1 MDYLRDGIGLRW
13 TLGREPIVEYER
25 EGFDM
30 YGAMTEAIKEE
41 SVGYVFNLDASG
53 RATGGQE
60 GLESGLVRM
69 GCTSP
74 RRRWTR
80 RRGSSKGTSNRPTR
94 FRRLRRRV
102 WPMRSRAR
110 SGVRLGRGTVGSASG
125 RGPAGR
131 WARAGRTGLVAQ
143 FPAPLKG
150 HRWDSPVLL
159 WRRCGNNGGMS
170 DSPAPLADPHLVF
183 DPVDGVRDVVILGS
197 TGSIGTQAI
206 DLVLRN
212 PDRFRVT
219 ALSAAGGRVGLL
231 AEQAHRLRVADG
243 RRRARGRRTGAAEA
257 LRGAVRRRVSPSPRS
272 SPGPDA
278 ATHLAASDCHTV
290 LNGITG
296 SIGLAPTLAALE
308 AGRTLAL
315 ANKESLIVGGPLV
328 KALAKPGQIIPVD
341 SEHAALFQAL
351 AAGTR
356 ADVRKLVVT
365 ASGGPFRGR
374 TKAELADVTPEDALA
389 HPTWAMGPVITINS
403 ATLVNKGLE
412 VIEAH
417 LLYDI
422 PFERIEVVVH
432 PQSYVHSMVE
442 FTDGST
448 IAQATPPDMRGPD
461 RHRPRLARA
470 GPRRGARLR
479 LDEGVELGVLPAR
492 HRRVSVGRARPARR
506 AARGHGPGG
515 VQCRQRGVRGRVPER
530 RAAVQRDHGDRHDG
544 GRGTRHTRVRELP

>member
-1 MDYLRDGIGLRW
+1 
-13 TLGREPIVEYER
+13 
-25 EGFDM
+25 
-30 YGAMTEAIKEE
+30 
-41 SVGYVFNLDASG
+41 
-53 RATGGQE
+53 
-60 GLESGLVRM
+60 
-69 GCTSP
+69 
-74 RRRWTR
+74 
-80 RRGSSKGTSNRPTR
+80 
-94 FRRLRRRV
+94 
-102 WPMRSRAR
+102 
-110 SGVRLGRGTVGSASG
+110 
-125 RGPAGR
+125 
-131 WARAGRTGLVAQ
+131 
-143 FPAPLKG
+143 
-150 HRWDSPVLL
+150 
-159 WRRCGNNGGMS
+159 MS
-170 DSPAPLADPHLVF
+170 DSPSPLADPHLVF
-183 DPVDGVRDVVILGS
+183 DPLTGDGPRDIVILGS

-231 AEQAHRLRVADG
+231 AEQARRLRAGTVAVADEKAVPAL
-243 RRRARGRRTGAAEA
+243 REA
-257 LRGAVRRRVSPSPRS
+257 LKGQYAAGERLPEILA
-272 SPGPDA
+272 GPDA
-278 ATHLAASDCHTV
+278 AAELAASACHTV

-374 TKAELADVTPEDALA
+374 TKADLADVTPEDALA
-389 HPTWAMGPVITINS
+389 HPTWAMGPVITVNS

-422 PFERIEVVVH
+422 PFDRIEVVVH

-448 IAQATPPDMRGPD
+448 LAQATPPDMRGPIAIGLGWPERVPD
-461 RHRPRLARA
+461 AAPAFDWTKASSWEFFPLDNDAFPSVGLARRVGELA
-470 GPRRGARLR
+470 GTAPAVFNAANEECVDAFLKGALPFNGIMETVTRT
-479 LDEGVELGVLPAR
+479 VEEHETAVTGGPGTPLTVADVLEAETWA
-492 HRRVSVGRARPARR
+492 RARA
-506 AARGHGPGG
+506 
-515 VQCRQRGVRGRVPER
+515 
-530 RAAVQRDHGDRHDG
+530 
-544 GRGTRHTRVRELP
+544 RELAAKTTAEARA

>member
-1 MDYLRDGIGLRW
+1 
-13 TLGREPIVEYER
+13 
-25 EGFDM
+25 
-30 YGAMTEAIKEE
+30 
-41 SVGYVFNLDASG
+41 
-53 RATGGQE
+53 
-60 GLESGLVRM
+60 
-69 GCTSP
+69 
-74 RRRWTR
+74 
-80 RRGSSKGTSNRPTR
+80 
-94 FRRLRRRV
+94 
-102 WPMRSRAR
+102 MR
-110 SGVRLGRGTVGSASG
+110 TQ
-125 RGPAGR
+125 
-131 WARAGRTGLVAQ
+131 W
-143 FPAPLKG
+143 
-150 HRWDSPVLL
+150 
-159 WRRCGNNGGMS
+159 GMS
-170 DSPAPLADPHLVF
+170 DSPAPLADPHLVY
-183 DPVDGVRDVVILGS
+183 DPVAGDGPKDVVVLGS

-219 ALSAAGGRVGLL
+219 ALSANGGRVALL
-231 AEQAHRLRVADG
+231 AEQAYRLKARTVAV
-243 RRRARGRRTGAAEA
+243 AREDVVPALREA
-257 LRGAVRRRVSPSPRS
+257 LTAQYGTGEPLPEILA
-272 SPGPDA
+272 GPEA
-278 ATHLAASDCHTV
+278 ATQLAASDCHTV

-374 TKAELADVTPEDALA
+374 TRDELAAVTVEDALA

-422 PFERIEVVVH
+422 PFDRIEVVVH

-442 FTDGST
+442 YTDGST
-448 IAQATPPDMRGPD
+448 LAHATPPTWAGPSPWASAGPNASPTPPPPSTGA
-461 RHRPRLARA
+461 RPRPGSSSRSTTRPSL
-470 GPRRGARLR
+470 RRPGQ
-479 LDEGVELGVLPAR
+479 
-492 HRRVSVGRARPARR
+492 ARR
-506 AARGHGPGG
+506 TARGHGPGG
-515 VQCRQRGVRGRVPER
+515 VQCRQ
-530 RAAVQRDHGDRHDG
+530 
-544 GRGTRHTRVRELP
+544 

>member
-1 MDYLRDGIGLRW
+1 
-13 TLGREPIVEYER
+13 
-25 EGFDM
+25 
-30 YGAMTEAIKEE
+30 
-41 SVGYVFNLDASG
+41 
-53 RATGGQE
+53 
-60 GLESGLVRM
+60 
-69 GCTSP
+69 
-74 RRRWTR
+74 
-80 RRGSSKGTSNRPTR
+80 
-94 FRRLRRRV
+94 
-102 WPMRSRAR
+102 
-110 SGVRLGRGTVGSASG
+110 
-125 RGPAGR
+125 
-131 WARAGRTGLVAQ
+131 
-143 FPAPLKG
+143 
-150 HRWDSPVLL
+150 
-159 WRRCGNNGGMS
+159 MS

-183 DPVDGVRDVVILGS
+183 DPVVTDGPRDIVILGS

-206 DLVLRN
+206 DLVRRN
-212 PDRFRVT
+212 PGRFRVT

-231 AEQAHRLRVADG
+231 AEQARQLRVRTVAV
-243 RRRARGRRTGAAEA
+243 AREDVVPALREA
-257 LRGAVRRRVSPSPRS
+257 LKGQYGSEPLPEILA
-272 SPGPDA
+272 GPEA
-278 ATHLAASDCHTV
+278 ATQVAASPCHTV

-351 AAGTR
+351 ASGTR

-374 TKAELADVTPEDALA
+374 TKADLANVTPKDALA
-389 HPTWAMGPVITINS
+389 HPTWAMGPVITVNS

-448 IAQATPPDMRGPD
+448 LAQATPPDMRGPIAIGIGWPERVPD
-461 RHRPRLARA
+461 AAPAFDWTKASSWEFFPLDNDAFPSVGLARHVGKLA
-470 GPRRGARLR
+470 GTAPAVFNAANEECVDAFLNGALPFNGIMETVTKVVAEHGTPSAGTS
-479 LDEGVELGVLPAR
+479 LTVADVLEAETWA
-492 HRRVSVGRARPARR
+492 RARA
-506 AARGHGPGG
+506 
-515 VQCRQRGVRGRVPER
+515 
-530 RAAVQRDHGDRHDG
+530 
-544 GRGTRHTRVRELP
+544 RELTAKATAEARA

>member
-1 MDYLRDGIGLRW
+1 
-13 TLGREPIVEYER
+13 
-25 EGFDM
+25 
-30 YGAMTEAIKEE
+30 
-41 SVGYVFNLDASG
+41 
-53 RATGGQE
+53 
-60 GLESGLVRM
+60 
-69 GCTSP
+69 
-74 RRRWTR
+74 
-80 RRGSSKGTSNRPTR
+80 
-94 FRRLRRRV
+94 
-102 WPMRSRAR
+102 
-110 SGVRLGRGTVGSASG
+110 
-125 RGPAGR
+125 
-131 WARAGRTGLVAQ
+131 
-143 FPAPLKG
+143 
-150 HRWDSPVLL
+150 
-159 WRRCGNNGGMS
+159 MS

-183 DPVDGVRDVVILGS
+183 DPVVTDGPRDIVILGS

-212 PDRFRVT
+212 PRRFRVT
-219 ALSAAGGRVGLL
+219 ALSAAGGRVALL
-231 AEQAHRLRVADG
+231 AEQARQLRVRTVAV
-243 RRRARGRRTGAAEA
+243 AREDVVPALREA
-257 LRGAVRRRVSPSPRS
+257 LKGQYGDEPLPEILA
-272 SPGPDA
+272 GPEA
-278 ATHLAASDCHTV
+278 ATQLAASECHTV

-351 AAGTR
+351 ASGTR

-374 TKAELADVTPEDALA
+374 TKADLAGVTPEDALA
-389 HPTWAMGPVITINS
+389 HPTWAMGPVITVNS

-448 IAQATPPDMRGPD
+448 LAQATPPDMRGPIAIGIGWPERVPD
-461 RHRPRLARA
+461 AAPAFDWTKASSWEFFPLDTDAFPSVGLARHVGKLA
-470 GPRRGARLR
+470 GTAPAVFNAANEECVDAFLNGALPFNGIMETVTKVVAEHGTPSAGTS
-479 LDEGVELGVLPAR
+479 LTVADVLEAETWA
-492 HRRVSVGRARPARR
+492 RARA
-506 AARGHGPGG
+506 
-515 VQCRQRGVRGRVPER
+515 
-530 RAAVQRDHGDRHDG
+530 
-544 GRGTRHTRVRELP
+544 RELTAKATAEARA